1 MRQFELFSR
10 RTDPRSSR
18 EAAKRA
24 APRAASDAGRILG
37 ELTRQGC
44 AMTADEIAAA
54 LDLEAYVVRKRLP
67 DPLERRG
74 LVVAINRDTMARGD
88 VLRWMVR

>member
-1 MRQFELFSR
+1 
-10 RTDPRSSR
+10 
-18 EAAKRA
+18 
-24 APRAASDAGRILG
+24 
-37 ELTRQGC
+37 
-44 AMTADEIAAA
+44 MTADEIAAA